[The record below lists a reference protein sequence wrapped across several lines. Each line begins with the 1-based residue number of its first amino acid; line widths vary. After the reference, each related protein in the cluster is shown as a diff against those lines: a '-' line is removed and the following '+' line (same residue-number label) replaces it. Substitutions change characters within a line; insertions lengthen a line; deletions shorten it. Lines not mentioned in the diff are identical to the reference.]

1 MDEEDIADAED
12 GRRVETAEGFAGL
25 GSTQDD
31 SLRKGTFIDLFK
43 SEGETMGVKLLKRM
57 GWKEGQGV
65 GPKIRR
71 KARLDGIERPGESS
85 ETHLF
90 APENTQ
96 MISFVR
102 KSDHKGL
109 GFAGEGK
116 LNSGSGTASEAQKS
130 EDDED
135 DDRGALVLMKPK
147 KKKPVKGGIGIGILN
162 DNGSDD
168 EDPYEIGPKI
178 SYNKVL
184 GGDKKKKKP
193 ANGAINPLLKAKPV
207 FISKKAALAR
217 AVVGL
222 RKCQDGRLPMDGFLL
237 SSVDE
242 FSSIIETSD
251 VYAPPIIPT
260 GWISSKQPR
269 PGSQA
274 AYLSTADAAKASKLD
289 PKTRASILGEA
300 ALPGKSIFDFLTPA
314 ARERLVSASG
324 KSNLPAALGEV
335 PEGYSISEAEKQK
348 EFLSQIPKIDITV
361 AEAALSRGASGFMPY
376 GEDESKRNRY
386 RKYLEFQS
394 GINSSIPERA
404 ITKSKDDWLKELQEF
419 ATCAMIFKPMS
430 GMMATRFTSSTS
442 TPQSSSGTPG
452 ADSLLSRPTP
462 KAEDP
467 AEQAAKLGMYGP
479 ITRSSKD
486 WHPTR
491 LLCKRF
497 NVKPPTSVQ
506 PGATEHDDYA
516 GERTKAPDLVGK
528 SAIDDM
534 MREANWGAM
543 GNGRISEP
551 MVKEDE
557 DEIMVDDVPKEELV
571 IVDAETN
578 EALEGKRAGDA
589 VFKAIFGDDSD
600 DDD

>member
-1 MDEEDIADAED
+1 MDAEDIADAED
-12 GRRVETAEGFAGL
+12 GRRVETADGFAGL

-31 SLRKGTFIDLFK
+31 SLRRGAFIDLFK
-43 SEGETMGVKLLKRM
+43 TDGETMGVKLLRKM
-57 GWKEGQGV
+57 GWKDGQGV
-65 GPKIRR
+65 GPKVRR
-71 KARLDGIERPGESS
+71 KARLDGVERPGESA

-90 APENTQ
+90 APENTR

-109 GFAGEGK
+109 GFASEAK
-116 LNSGSGTASEAQKS
+116 LSGATSEAQKS
-130 EDDED
+130 DEEEDDG
-135 DDRGALVLMKPK
+135 RGALVLMKPK
-147 KKKPVKGGIGIGILN
+147 KKKPVRGGIGIGILN
-162 DNGSDD
+162 DTGSDD

-178 SYNKVL
+178 SYNKVI

-193 ANGAINPLLKAKPV
+193 AIGGINPLLKAKPV
-207 FISKKAALAR
+207 FISKRAALAR
-217 AVVGL
+217 AAIGL
-222 RKCQDGRLPMDGFLL
+222 RKCHDGRLPMDGFLL
-237 SSVDE
+237 STIDE
-242 FSSIIETSD
+242 FSAIISTSG
-251 VYAPPIIPT
+251 VYAPPTIPE
-260 GWISSKQPR
+260 GWQSLKQPR

-289 PKTRASILGEA
+289 PKSRASILGEI

-314 ARERLVSASG
+314 ARDRLASASG
-324 KSNLPAALGEV
+324 KRNLPAALGEV

-386 RKYLEFQS
+386 RKYLEFQA
-394 GINSSIPERA
+394 GINATVPEKA
-404 ITKSKDDWLKELQEF
+404 ITKSRDDWLKELREF
-419 ATCAMIFKPMS
+419 ANCAMIFKPMS
-430 GMMATRFTSSTS
+430 GMMATRFASSTS
-442 TPQSSSGTPG
+442 APQSSSGTPNP
-452 ADSLLSRPTP
+452 DSLLSKPTP
-462 KAEDP
+462 KPEDP

-479 ITRSSKD
+479 MTRSSKD

-497 NVKPPTSVQ
+497 NVKPPASVQ
-506 PGATEHDDYA
+506 PGATEHGDENVA
-516 GERTKAPDLVGK
+516 RKTAPDLVGK
-528 SAIDDM
+528 SAIDTM

-543 GNGRISEP
+543 GSGRMGEPAGNGDP
-551 MVKEDE
+551 VDE
-557 DEIMVDDVPKEELV
+557 DVGMADQPKEVEV
-571 IVDAETN
+571 VVDAEIN